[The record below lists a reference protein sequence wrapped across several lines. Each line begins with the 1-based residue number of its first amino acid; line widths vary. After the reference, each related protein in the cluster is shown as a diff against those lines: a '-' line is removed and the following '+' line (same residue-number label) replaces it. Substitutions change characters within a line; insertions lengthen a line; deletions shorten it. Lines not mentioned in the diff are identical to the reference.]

1 MSGDIVDKKVILA
14 IAIAA
19 IVVVGVTSAALLL
32 SLRDKGGDVKY
43 LAMAPKDM
51 KAALATD
58 QVDAYIAWE
67 PYVSDSVVGGV
78 GEVLEWTEDIMPNHP
93 CCVLVI
99 STEFL
104 AGANGLELSQRFVKA
119 HVEAT
124 EWMAEALADKEGANY
139 TKLVDMAVGFTAR
152 NASVVEAA
160 FEHLQFKVEMG
171 SSFDA
176 ALEKFTQMYIDLNM
190 TTNEKLMDDRKYA
203 SVEDFVDK
211 YVNETFLEAAD
222 DIAPSAT
229 ILNPGSP
236 IRLGYLLGDLHQ
248 MAQVVAQN
256 STVTD
261 SGKSLFE
268 TYGLEVE
275 DAVGAPFANGGAEM
289 DGFSLGT
296 VDIGYLG
303 APPAI
308 LKHLNGGTGTVIAAQ
323 ANVEGS
329 GLVVATD
336 SGIESLADLV
346 NKTVAVPGPPAE
358 SSIQFL
364 LLKMELEDA
373 GLDFVVKT

>member
-1 MSGDIVDKKVILA
+1 MDRKVI
-14 IAIAA
+14 IALGIAA
-19 IVVVGVTSAALLL
+19 IVVIGVTSAALLL
-32 SLRDKGGDVKY
+32 NKEGKGGAVKY

-51 KAALATD
+51 KAALATH

-67 PYVSDSVVGGV
+67 PYVSDSVAGGV

-93 CCVLVI
+93 CCVLVLR
-99 STEFL
+99 TGFL
-104 AGANGLELSQRFVKA
+104 SSANGPDLAKRFVKA

-124 EWMAEALADKEGANY
+124 DWMNEALAHKESANY

-160 FEHLQFKVEMG
+160 FEHLQYRVEMG

-176 ALEKFTQMYIDLNM
+176 ALEKFTNMYIDFNQTGLD
-190 TTNEKLMDDRKYA
+190 KLDDRGYT
-203 SVEDFVDK
+203 SVEDFVDR
-211 YVNETFLEAAD
+211 YVNESYLEAAD
-222 DIAPSAT
+222 GIAPSAT
-229 ILNPGSP
+229 ILNAGSP

-256 STVTD
+256 ATATGT
-261 SGKSLFE
+261 GKSLFQ
-268 TYGLEVE
+268 TYGLEID
-275 DAVGAPFANGGAEM
+275 DAVGAPYSNGGAEM
-289 DGFSLGT
+289 DGFSAGT

-303 APPAI
+303 APPSI
-308 LKHLNGGTGTVIAAQ
+308 LKHLNGGTGTVIVAQ

-329 GLVVATD
+329 GLVVAAG
-336 SGIESLADLV
+336 SGIDRLSDLV

-358 SSIQFL
+358 TSIQFL
-364 LLKMELEDA
+364 LLKMDLEDA

>member
-1 MSGDIVDKKVILA
+1 LRGDIVDKKVVLA
-14 IAIAA
+14 IVIAA

-32 SLRDKGGDVKY
+32 SLGDKGGDVKY

-124 EWMAEALADKEGANY
+124 EWMADALADKEGANY

-190 TTNEKLMDDRKYA
+190 TTSDKLDDREYS
-203 SVEDFVDK
+203 SVEDFVDR
-211 YVNETFLEAAD
+211 YVNESFLEAAD
-222 DIAPSAT
+222 GIAPSAT
-229 ILNPGSP
+229 ILNAGDP

-261 SGKSLFE
+261 TGKSLFE

-275 DAVGAPFANGGAEM
+275 DAVGAPFSNGGAEM
-289 DGFSLGT
+289 DGFSGGT
-296 VDIGYLG
+296 VDVGYLG

-308 LKHLNGGTGTVIAAQ
+308 LKHLNGGTRTLIAAQ

-329 GLVVATD
+329 GLVVGVG
-336 SGIESLADLV
+336 SGIESLGDLV

-358 SSIQFL
+358 TSIQFL
-364 LLKMELEDA
+364 LLMMELEDA